1 MKNVICLE
9 RPGSLLDRMRRLAAK
24 DTDTAVSLTTCAGDP
39 DSILWLARAL
49 RPVMLVIEEADAE
62 KLEIEKL
69 QKALPPGNLYILIVS
84 DGHDSAMVEH
94 FLRLGC
100 SGAILQSASEE
111 TFQKAIHSIFDG
123 EIWVPRKILSRM
135 IQSLLFS
142 DPGRRLT
149 RREIEVLKLIC
160 VGSTNQQIAD
170 ELFISRETVRWHV
183 RSLYSKIGAKDRDSA
198 IRYAIDLGFKGTRRT
213 KALKE

>member
-1 MKNVICLE
+1 
-9 RPGSLLDRMRRLAAK
+9 MRRLAAK
-24 DTDTAVSLTTCAGDP
+24 DTDTGVSLTTCAGDP

-49 RPVMLVIEEADAE
+49 RPVMLVVEEVEAE

-84 DGHDSAMVEH
+84 EGQDSATVEH

-100 SGAILQSASEE
+100 SGAILHSASEE
-111 TFQKAIHSIFDG
+111 TFRKAIHSIFDG
-123 EIWVPRKILSRM
+123 EIWVPRKVLSRL

-183 RSLYSKIGAKDRDSA
+183 RSLYSKIGAKDRESA
-198 IRYAIDLGFKGTRRT
+198 IRYALDLGFKGTRRAT
-213 KALKE
+213 AVKE

>member
-24 DTDTAVSLTTCAGDP
+24 DTDTGVSLTTCAGDP

-49 RPVMLVIEEADAE
+49 RPVMLVIEEAEAE
-62 KLEIEKL
+62 RLEIEKL
-69 QKALPPGNLYILIVS
+69 QKALPPGNLHILIVS
-84 DGHDSAMVEH
+84 EGHDSAMVEH
-94 FLRLGC
+94 FLRQGC

-111 TFQKAIHSIFDG
+111 TFHKAIHSIFDG
-123 EIWVPRKILSRM
+123 EIWVPRKVLSRLV
-135 IQSLLFS
+135 QSLLFS

-198 IRYAIDLGFKGTRRT
+198 IRYALDLGFKGTRRT